1 MDTEVVVV
9 DLKYPMNIGSVAR
22 TMSCMG
28 FSKLTLVRPCKDWNS
43 MDAVKYSLFGK
54 EILDTATIFDDLN
67 ELKNGDTILLGFSR
81 RIGRRRSC
89 PVMLTELWDFMQK
102 FGGKKNIKLVFGGE
116 SAGLSTNDL
125 RLCDHIVT
133 IDKTIVNNSLSLP
146 SAVVAGLYEVR
157 RMQAVAQKAGNDQKG
172 ADSGEAGVLLERVR
186 DLLLNSGFIDN
197 KDETRVVAR
206 LGGLLKRLS
215 TGEVRLIHSILKG
228 TRAKTG
234 TGNEYKG

>member
-1 MDTEVVVV
+1 MNVEVVVV

-28 FSKLTLVRPCKDWNS
+28 FSKLSLVRPCKAWNSS

-54 EILDTATIFDDLN
+54 DILDSAKVFDDLN
-67 ELKNGDTILLGFSR
+67 ELKNKNSILLGFSR

-116 SAGLSTNDL
+116 SAGLSTDDL

-133 IDKTIVNNSLSLP
+133 IDKAIVNNSLSLP

-157 RMQAVAQKAGNDQKG
+157 RMQAVSKKSKENPKDT
-172 ADSGEAGVLLERVR
+172 DSGEAGTLLERVR

-197 KDETRVVAR
+197 KDEKRVVPR
-206 LGGLLKRLS
+206 LGGILKRL
-215 TGEVRLIHSILKG
+215 TLGEVRLIHSITKIFKG
-228 TRAKTG
+228 DDRK
-234 TGNEYKG
+234 